1 MGIFLTPEAEC
12 KRAEEKTDYTE
23 GLGNGGN
30 KKGKKTTWSSPNKN
44 VKRCD
49 VRFFPSCPAKLTV
62 RISGSYEVQFIITST
77 RTKQLISNEQS
88 YPHVKG
94 FVLSKIRV
102 LLLPAMAITVVTTST
117 PIKHQHTLLNA
128 LQILAHLI
136 LIITAWVGSLLQMRK
151 LRPGRLNKL

>member
-1 MGIFLTPEAEC
+1 M
-12 KRAEEKTDYTE
+12 
-23 GLGNGGN
+23 
-30 KKGKKTTWSSPNKN
+30 
-44 VKRCD
+44 KRCD

-102 LLLPAMAITVVTTST
+102 LLLPAMAITVVTST
-117 PIKHQHTLLNA
+117 PIKHQQTLLNA

-136 LIITAWVGSLLQMRK
+136 LIIIAWVGSLLQMRK